1 MTTPTINPDSEEL
14 EMLMSQLEAETGVSA
29 VAVPGAAPAA
39 VAPTSVVV
47 EDELAALEALEEPV
61 GVAVGAMEVPAGTVI
76 TSGVKAD
83 DSMFSAEELAEM
95 EELENIS
102 AASKPKADLS
112 GLQGQLAGLK
122 TGGVV
127 AEVPAPE
134 EVLVDDKIP
143 PTPDAELAALEAELR
158 ADPTPA
164 PAAADTTVTITID
177 PSNEAKGE
185 TAEAISAIVKESVA
199 KTLADTKTL
208 AAAALG
214 EPTHGGSPA
223 DPGTSTSHIPSAKPK
238 GLQFFIDPNEF
249 KKETQVKD
257 YNLDSCFM
265 EQSSLRAHYGA
276 MAARAEAQ
284 ASTAKVKFEVLE
296 ARLYDHHRKILTDA
310 GAKVTEKMV
319 ENAVKTD
326 PRWMAGKEN
335 VIEAE
340 TIASVN
346 KALAISLAD
355 RRDMLIQLGA
365 DRRDESKGQAR
376 LLAAQNERDSMTNRA
391 EDAAKAAFGK

>member
-14 EMLMSQLEAETGVSA
+14 ELLMSQLEAETGVSA
-29 VAVPGAAPAA
+29 VAVPGAAPAP
-39 VAPTSVVV
+39 VAPAAVVV
-47 EDELAALEALEEPV
+47 EDDELAALEALEEPV

-95 EELENIS
+95 EELEKIS

-127 AEVPAPE
+127 TDPTPE

-143 PTPDAELAALEAELR
+143 PTPDDELAALEAELV
-158 ADPTPA
+158 AEGTATPA
-164 PAAADTTVTITID
+164 PEPIPAAADATVTITINAEDAGD
-177 PSNEAKGE
+177 PAIAEAV
-185 TAEAISAIVKESVA
+185 AEAIAGGPA
-199 KTLADTKTL
+199 
-208 AAAALG
+208 
-214 EPTHGGSPA
+214 HGGSPA
-223 DPGTSTSHIPSAKPK
+223 PAGTSATHIPSTKPK

>member
-1 MTTPTINPDSEEL
+1 MTTPTINPDDVEL
-14 EMLMSQLEAETGVSA
+14 EALMSQLEAETGVSA
-29 VAVPGAAPAA
+29 VAVPAVTSAPV
-39 VAPTSVVV
+39 VADPVVV
-47 EDELAALEALEEPV
+47 EDDLSALESLEAPIA
-61 GVAVGAMEVPAGTVI
+61 VATGTMEIPAGTVI
-76 TSGVKAD
+76 ESGIKAD
-83 DSMFSAEELAEM
+83 DSMFSTDELAEM
-95 EELENIS
+95 EELEKIS

-112 GLQGQLAGLK
+112 GLQGALAGLK
-122 TGGVV
+122 SSGVE
-127 AEVPAPE
+127 AGPE

-143 PTPDAELAALEAELR
+143 ATPDADLAALEAELAAETQPVVVTMTVGDSPASETAAAIEKVVKETASAAI
-158 ADPTPA
+158 ADYAKGGPVLTPA
-164 PAAADTTVTITID
+164 DTGTGT
-177 PSNEAKGE
+177 
-185 TAEAISAIVKESVA
+185 
-199 KTLADTKTL
+199 
-208 AAAALG
+208 
-214 EPTHGGSPA
+214 
-223 DPGTSTSHIPSAKPK
+223 GTSTSHIPTTKPK

-296 ARLYDHHRKILTDA
+296 ARLYDHHRKILIDG

-326 PRWMAGKEN
+326 PRWLAGKEN

-340 TIASVN
+340 TIAAVN
-346 KALAISLAD
+346 KSLAISLAD

-365 DRRDESKGQAR
+365 DRRGEAQGQAR
-376 LLAAQNERDSMTNRA
+376 LMAAQAEREGMANRA
-391 EDAAKAAFGK
+391 AEAGKAALQQP

>member
-1 MTTPTINPDSEEL
+1 MTTPTIDPDSAEL
-14 EMLMSQLEAETGVSA
+14 EALMSQLEAETGVSA
-29 VAVPGAAPAA
+29 VAVPGAAAKT
-39 VAPTSVVV
+39 APVVV
-47 EDELAALEALEEPV
+47 EEDELAALEALEEPV
-61 GVAVGAMEVPAGTVI
+61 AVVTGTVVEP
-76 TSGVKAD
+76 TVKAD
-83 DSMFSAEELAEM
+83 DSMFSDAELAEM
-95 EELENIS
+95 EELEKLGS
-102 AASKPKADLS
+102 DPKPKADLS
-112 GLQGQLAGLK
+112 GLQSQLAGLK

-127 AEVPAPE
+127 EQPAGQE
-134 EVLVDDKIP
+134 EVLIDDKIAA
-143 PTPDAELAALEAELR
+143 TPDSELAALEAELV
-158 ADPTPA
+158 AEGAGTPA
-164 PAAADTTVTITID
+164 PAPAEVVITID
-177 PSNEAKGE
+177 PAATADPALEAAVG
-185 TAEAISAIVKESVA
+185 EAIKKAAVEHTSASV
-199 KTLADTKTL
+199 
-208 AAAALG
+208 
-214 EPTHGGSPA
+214 PTPTGVAG
-223 DPGTSTSHIPSAKPK
+223 HIPGDKPK

-276 MAARAEAQ
+276 LAARAEAQ

-296 ARLYDHHRKILTDA
+296 ARLYDHHRKILVDA

-326 PRWMAGKEN
+326 PRWLAGKEN

-340 TIASVN
+340 TIAAVN
-346 KALAISLAD
+346 KSLAISLAD

-376 LLAAQNERDSMTNRA
+376 LLAAQAERDGMTNRA

>member
-61 GVAVGAMEVPAGTVI
+61 GVAVGTVEIPAGTVVE
-76 TSGVKAD
+76 SGVKAD

-158 ADPTPA
+158 ADPTPI
-164 PAAADTTVTITID
+164 PTAADTTVTITINAAD
-177 PSNEAKGE
+177 AGEPAIAEAV
-185 TAEAISAIVKESVA
+185 AEAIAGGPA
-199 KTLADTKTL
+199 
-208 AAAALG
+208 
-214 EPTHGGSPA
+214 HGGSPEPA
-223 DPGTSTSHIPSAKPK
+223 GTSATHIPSAKPK

-376 LLAAQNERDSMTNRA
+376 LLAAQNERDNMTNRA
-391 EDAAKAAFGK
+391 EDAAKSAFGK

>member
-1 MTTPTINPDSEEL
+1 MTTPTINPDSAEL
-14 EMLMSQLEAETGVSA
+14 EALMSQLEAETGVSA
-29 VAVPGAAPAA
+29 VAVPGAA
-39 VAPTSVVV
+39 VKTAPVVV
-47 EDELAALEALEEPV
+47 EEDELAALEALEEPV
-61 GVAVGAMEVPAGTVI
+61 AVVTGTVVEP
-76 TSGVKAD
+76 TVKAD

-95 EELENIS
+95 EELEKLGSNPT
-102 AASKPKADLS
+102 PKADLS
-112 GLQGQLAGLK
+112 SLQSQLAGLK

-127 AEVPAPE
+127 EQPAGPE
-134 EVLVDDKIP
+134 EVLIDDKIAA
-143 PTPDAELAALEAELR
+143 TPDSELAALEAELV
-158 ADPTPA
+158 AEGAGTPA
-164 PAAADTTVTITID
+164 PAPAEVVITID
-177 PSNEAKGE
+177 PAATADPALEAAIG
-185 TAEAISAIVKESVA
+185 EAIKKATVERTSASVPA
-199 KTLADTKTL
+199 
-208 AAAALG
+208 
-214 EPTHGGSPA
+214 PTGVAG
-223 DPGTSTSHIPSAKPK
+223 HIPGDKPK

-276 MAARAEAQ
+276 LAARAEAQ

-296 ARLYDHHRKILTDA
+296 ARLYDHHRKILVDA

-326 PRWMAGKEN
+326 PRWLAGKEN

-340 TIASVN
+340 TIAAVN
-346 KALAISLAD
+346 KSLAISLAD

-376 LLAAQNERDSMTNRA
+376 LLAAQAERDGMTNRA

>member
-95 EELENIS
+95 EELEKIS

-143 PTPDAELAALEAELR
+143 PTPDAELAALEAELLGKPVVIPV
-158 ADPTPA
+158 DN
-164 PAAADTTVTITID
+164 TVSITID

-214 EPTHGGSPA
+214 EPAHGGSPA
-223 DPGTSTSHIPSAKPK
+223 DPGTSTSYIPSAKPK

>member
-1 MTTPTINPDSEEL
+1 MTTPTIDPDSAEL
-14 EMLMSQLEAETGVSA
+14 EALMSQLEAETGVSA
-29 VAVPGAAPAA
+29 VAVPGAAAKT
-39 VAPTSVVV
+39 APVVV
-47 EDELAALEALEEPV
+47 EEDELAALEALEEPV
-61 GVAVGAMEVPAGTVI
+61 GVAVGTVEVPAGTVI
-76 TSGVKAD
+76 ESGVKAD
-83 DSMFSAEELAEM
+83 DSMFSDAELAEM
-95 EELENIS
+95 EELEKLGSNP
-102 AASKPKADLS
+102 KPKADLS

-127 AEVPAPE
+127 EQPAGPE
-134 EVLVDDKIP
+134 EVLIDDKIAA
-143 PTPDAELAALEAELR
+143 TPDSELAALEAELV
-158 ADPTPA
+158 AEGAGTPA
-164 PAAADTTVTITID
+164 PAPAEVVITID
-177 PSNEAKGE
+177 PAATADPALEAAVG
-185 TAEAISAIVKESVA
+185 EAIK
-199 KTLADTKTL
+199 K
-208 AAAALG
+208 AAV
-214 EPTHGGSPA
+214 EHGTVPA
-223 DPGTSTSHIPSAKPK
+223 PVGVSGHIPGDKPK

-257 YNLDSCFM
+257 FNLDSCFM

-326 PRWMAGKEN
+326 PRWLAGKEN

-346 KALAISLAD
+346 KALAVSLAD